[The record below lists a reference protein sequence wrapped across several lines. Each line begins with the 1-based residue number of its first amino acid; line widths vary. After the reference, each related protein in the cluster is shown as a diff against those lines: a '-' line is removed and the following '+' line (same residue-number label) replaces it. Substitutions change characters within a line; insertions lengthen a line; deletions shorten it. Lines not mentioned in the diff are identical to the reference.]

1 MPGVGRQDRHTEQLT
16 VRPME
21 HRSAVVDLRCSARVF
36 LSLMPQPS
44 GWLRLAGRFARA
56 VRTRGR
62 VRYAWRQMRS
72 SCSAA
77 DFTASAYVPATGL
90 EPVIGGV

>member
-44 GWLRLAGRFARA
+44 GWL
-56 VRTRGR
+56 
-62 VRYAWRQMRS
+62 
-72 SCSAA
+72 
-77 DFTASAYVPATGL
+77 
-90 EPVIGGV
+90 